1 MKSVLI
7 IGMGSFGHHLCRCL
21 AELDCEIM
29 IVDRD
34 ERAIEDMLPYV
45 VSAKIAD
52 CTNADVL
59 KSFDVR
65 SFDVCFVCISGD
77 FQSGLEITN
86 QLYELGAK
94 RVISKADRDI
104 EYKFLKTNGA
114 TDVVYPEKD
123 IAHRVAVRES
133 SDSIFD
139 CIDLGEGCA
148 VYEISVKD
156 SWIGKTIKE
165 ENFRVKYNLT
175 ILAKKDKDNG
185 KVTPIVTGDYKFNTQ
200 EHLLVMGSLSDV
212 RKVTKK

>member
-21 AELDCEIM
+21 AELGCEIM
-29 IVDRD
+29 IADKD
-34 ERAIEDMLPYV
+34 ERALEDMLPYV

-52 CTNADVL
+52 CTNVEVL
-59 KSFDVR
+59 KSFDVG

-77 FQSGLEITN
+77 FQAGLEITN
-86 QLYELGAK
+86 QLYELEAK

-104 EYKFLKTNGA
+104 EYKFLKANGA
-114 TDVVYPEKD
+114 TAVVYPEKD

-139 CIDLGEGCA
+139 CIDLGDGCA

-175 ILAKKDKDNG
+175 ILACKDKDSD
-185 KVTPIVTGDYKFNTQ
+185 KVTPIISGDYRFNAQ
-200 EHLLVMGSLSDV
+200 EHILVMGNFSDI